1 MDYAQS
7 ARPAAGL
14 SVLTDRLGAR
24 PWVVTVFFSAA
35 LIFLV
40 QPMYAKMTTPLMGGA
55 PAVWN
60 VSLVCFQAALLGG
73 YAYAH
78 LLGRLNSLR
87 LQVAIHATLLA
98 LAALALPLSIS
109 GLFGAP
115 DPKHPALWLTG
126 TFLVSIAPPFA
137 ILSATAPL
145 IQHWYAR
152 SGRPD
157 AEDPY
162 HLYSASN
169 AGSLL
174 GLVAYPLMMEPFSTL
189 GAQSLL
195 WSGGYGLV
203 ALLLV
208 TCGLMVLSHHRR
220 TVPDAA
226 AAPAMSRPASISWK
240 EKGYWLLLSAVPS
253 GLLLA
258 TTSHISTDIASAPF
272 LWAPPLI
279 AYIATFIIVFAKRPL
294 ISPAMADKSLLF
306 AVAAALLML
315 NVPVFNSQIVVL
327 GLIIHIG
334 ALFLAALSLHGA
346 LVARRPA
353 ASGLTEF
360 YLLMSLGGV
369 LGSAFVAL
377 LAPVLFNDIHEYP
390 LLLGA
395 ALLLSP
401 RFLGKGVRLTLDRRT
416 LTIGAGILLAI
427 GAIWSTFALLRADAD
442 GSMVTRRG
450 FFGVV
455 KVYSP
460 AGTDLTLMQH
470 GNTIH
475 GAQIRGQ
482 TDRPTPLAY
491 YNAATPIGQAF
502 TRLAGTARTVGVVGL
517 GAGGVACHAGPGQD
531 FTYYEIDPIVVDM
544 ATNPDHFTFLSS
556 CTPDARIILGDAR
569 ITLADAAPRQF
580 DLLLLDAFSSDAIP
594 VHLLTREAM
603 QLYLSRLAEDGVLV
617 FHISNRHI
625 DLVPVLARI
634 GAAEGAAMRHQFY
647 VPAPDEAA
655 SGVQPTNVMMF
666 AKHAGALA
674 PFDADARWQPVT
686 ADARR
691 PWTDDYSNLVGAMIE
706 THRAK

>member
-1 MDYAQS
+1 MQIAHDAKQGGIAS
-7 ARPAAGL
+7 GL
-14 SVLTDRLGAR
+14 VQRLGAH
-24 PWVVTVFFSAA
+24 PWVATVFFSAA

-78 LLGRLNSLR
+78 LLGRLKSLP
-87 LQVAIHATLLA
+87 LQVGIHGALLC
-98 LAALALPLSIS
+98 LAALSLPLSIS
-109 GLFGAP
+109 DLFGAP
-115 DPKHPALWLTG
+115 DPEHPALWLSA

-152 SGRPD
+152 SGRHD
-157 AEDPY
+157 AADPY

-169 AGSLL
+169 AGSLF
-174 GLVAYPLMMEPFSTL
+174 GLVAYPLLMEPASALST
-189 GAQSLL
+189 QSLL
-195 WSGGYGLV
+195 WGGGYGLV

-208 TCGLMVLSHHRR
+208 TCGLIVIARHRQPV
-220 TVPDAA
+220 TES
-226 AAPAMSRPASISWK
+226 APPTGLAETTNWK
-240 EKGYWLLLSAVPS
+240 EKGYWLLLSAIPS

-279 AYIATFIIVFAKRPL
+279 AYISTFIIVFAKTPL
-294 ISPAMADKSLLF
+294 ISPATADKYLLF
-306 AVAAALLML
+306 AIGAALLML
-315 NVPVFNSQIVVL
+315 NVPVFNSQIVVV
-327 GLIIHIG
+327 GLVVHIG
-334 ALFLAALSLHGA
+334 ALFMAALCLHGT

-353 ASGLTEF
+353 ATGLTEF

-377 LAPVLFNDIHEYP
+377 LAPMIFNDIHEYP

-401 RFLGKGVRLTLDRRT
+401 RFLGKGVKLSLTPRT
-416 LTIGAGILLAI
+416 LAFGGVAILSVTLAW
-427 GAIWSTFALLRADAD
+427 AYVAVTRTSDTQT
-442 GSMVTRRG
+442 MVTRRG

-460 AGTDLTLMQH
+460 EGQDLTLMQH

-475 GAQIRGQ
+475 GAQIRSQ
-482 TDRPTPLAY
+482 RTRPTPLAY

-502 TRLAGTARTVGVVGL
+502 TQLAGSTTHVGVVGL
-517 GAGGVACHAGPGQD
+517 GAGGVACHAQPGQV

-544 ATNPDHFTFLSS
+544 ATDTDHFTFLSS
-556 CTPDARIILGDAR
+556 CTPDAEIMLGDAR
-569 ITLADAAPRQF
+569 ITLGHAAQKQY

-603 QLYLSRLAEDGVLV
+603 QLYMSRLSDDGVLV

-625 DLVPVLARI
+625 DLVPVLARV
-634 GAAEGAAMRHQFY
+634 GAAEQATMRHQFF
-647 VPAPDEAA
+647 VPTPDQAA
-655 SGVQPTNVMMF
+655 QGVQPTNVMIF
-666 AKHAGALA
+666 ASSKSALA
-674 PFDADARWQPVT
+674 PFQQDARWEPVT
-686 ADARR
+686 ADGRR
-691 PWTDDYSNLVGAMIE
+691 PWTDDYSNLVGAMLE
-706 THRAK
+706 THLAK

>member
-1 MDYAQS
+1 MQIAETAKQDGLA
-7 ARPAAGL
+7 PAL
-14 SVLTDRLGAR
+14 IQRLGAR
-24 PWVVTVFFSAA
+24 PWVATVFFSAA

-78 LLGRLNSLR
+78 VLGRLKSLP
-87 LQVAIHATLLA
+87 LQVGIHGALLC

-115 DPKHPALWLTG
+115 DPEHPALWLTG

-152 SGRPD
+152 SGRHD

-169 AGSLL
+169 AGSLF
-174 GLVAYPLMMEPFSTL
+174 GLIAYPLLMEPFSAL
-189 GAQSLL
+189 SAQSLL

-208 TCGLMVLSHHRR
+208 TCGLIVIARHRQPA
-220 TVPDAA
+220 TEAA
-226 AAPAMSRPASISWK
+226 LPAPTHDSVSWK
-240 EKGYWLLLSAVPS
+240 EKGYWLLLSAIPS

-279 AYIATFIIVFAKRPL
+279 AYIATFIIVFAKTPL
-294 ISPAMADKSLLF
+294 ISPAVADKYLLF
-306 AVAAALLML
+306 AVGAALLML
-315 NVPVFNSQIVVL
+315 NVPIFNSQIVLV
-327 GLIIHIG
+327 GLVVHIG
-334 ALFLAALSLHGA
+334 ALFMAALCLHGV
-346 LVARRPA
+346 LVSRRPA

-377 LAPVLFNDIHEYP
+377 VAPQIFNDIHEYP

-401 RFLGKGVRLTLDRRT
+401 RFLGKGIKLTLDRRT
-416 LTIGAGILLAI
+416 LAFAAVSLLAI
-427 GAIWSTFALLRADAD
+427 GLVCAYVALTRSSHSDN
-442 GSMVTRRG
+442 MVTRRG

-460 AGTDLTLMQH
+460 EGQDLTLMQH

-475 GAQIRGQ
+475 GAQIRSQ

-502 TRLAGTARTVGVVGL
+502 TRLSGSATHIGVVGL
-517 GAGGVACHAGPGQD
+517 GAGGVACHAQPGQS
-531 FTYYEIDPIVVDM
+531 FTYYEIDPIVVDL
-544 ATNPDHFTFLSS
+544 ATDTDHFTFLSS
-556 CTPDARIILGDAR
+556 CTPDAPIILGDAR
-569 ITLADAAPRQF
+569 ITLGHAAPKQF
-580 DLLLLDAFSSDAIP
+580 DLLLLDAFSSDSIP

-603 QLYLSRLAEDGVLV
+603 QLYLSRLSDDGVLV

-634 GAAEGAAMRHQFY
+634 GAAEQAVMRHQFY
-647 VPAPDEAA
+647 MPTPEEAA
-655 SGVQPTNVMMF
+655 QGVQPTNVMMF
-666 AKHAGALA
+666 AKSETALS
-674 PFDADARWQPVT
+674 PFAEDARWQPVT
-686 ADARR
+686 ADDQR
-691 PWTDDYSNLVGAMIE
+691 PWTDDYSNLVGAMLE
-706 THRAK
+706 THMAN

>member
-1 MDYAQS
+1 MTMELLQTDKQPGAM
-7 ARPAAGL
+7 PAL
-14 SVLTDRLGAR
+14 IQRLGAR
-24 PWVVTVFFSAA
+24 PWVATVFFSAA

-78 LLGRLNSLR
+78 LLGRLKSLP
-87 LQVAIHATLLA
+87 LQVGIHVVLLC
-98 LAALALPLSIS
+98 LAALSLPLSIS

-115 DPKHPALWLTG
+115 DPAHPALWLTA

-145 IQHWYAR
+145 IQNWYAR
-152 SGRPD
+152 SGRHD
-157 AEDPY
+157 AADPY

-169 AGSLL
+169 AGSLF
-174 GLVAYPLMMEPFSTL
+174 GLMAYPLLMEPFSTL
-189 GAQSLL
+189 SAQSLL

-208 TCGLMVLSHHRR
+208 TCGLIVIARHRQPV
-220 TVPDAA
+220 TDTGTP
-226 AAPAMSRPASISWK
+226 APLAETTRWT
-240 EKGYWLLLSAVPS
+240 EKGYWLLLSAIPS

-279 AYIATFIIVFAKRPL
+279 AYIATFIIVFAKTPL
-294 ISPAMADKSLLF
+294 IPPAIADKYLLF
-306 AVAAALLML
+306 AVGGALLML
-315 NVPVFNSQIVVL
+315 NVPIFNSQIVVV
-327 GLIIHIG
+327 GLVVHIG
-334 ALFLAALSLHGA
+334 ALFMAALCLHGA

-369 LGSAFVAL
+369 IGSAFVAL
-377 LAPVLFNDIHEYP
+377 LAPMIFNDIHEYP

-401 RFLGKGVRLTLDRRT
+401 RFLGKGFKLKLDTRT
-416 LTIGAGILLAI
+416 ITISAIAVLAV
-427 GAIWSTFALLRADAD
+427 GLAWSYVAFTRTSD
-442 GSMVTRRG
+442 SNTMVTRRG

-460 AGTDLTLMQH
+460 AGRDLTLMQH

-475 GAQIRGQ
+475 GAQIRSQ
-482 TDRPTPLAY
+482 RDHPTPLAY
-491 YNAATPIGQAF
+491 YNVATPIGQAF
-502 TRLAGTARTVGVVGL
+502 TRLSGSATHVGIVGL
-517 GAGGVACHAGPGQD
+517 GAGGVACHAQPGQS
-531 FTYYEIDPIVVDM
+531 FTYYEIDPIVVEM
-544 ATNPDHFTFLSS
+544 ATDTDHFTFLSS
-556 CTPDARIILGDAR
+556 CTPDAQIMLGDAR
-569 ITLADAAPRQF
+569 ITLEQAAQKQY

-603 QLYLSRLAEDGVLV
+603 QLYLSRLSDDGVLV

-625 DLVPVLARI
+625 DLVPVLARVA
-634 GAAEGAAMRHQFY
+634 AAEQAVMRHQFY
-647 VPAPDEAA
+647 VPTPEEAA
-655 SGVQPTNVMMF
+655 QGVQPTNVMIF
-666 AKHAGALA
+666 AKSDAALS
-674 PFDADARWQPVT
+674 PFQGDSRWQAVA
-686 ADARR
+686 ADDQR
-691 PWTDDYSNLVGAMIE
+691 PWTDDYSNLIGAMLE
-706 THRAK
+706 THLAK